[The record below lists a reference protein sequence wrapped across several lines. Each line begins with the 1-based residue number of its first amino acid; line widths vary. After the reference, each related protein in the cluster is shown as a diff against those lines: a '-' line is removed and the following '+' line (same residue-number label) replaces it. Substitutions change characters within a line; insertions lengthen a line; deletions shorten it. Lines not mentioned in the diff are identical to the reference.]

1 MSTTSLGKT
10 YANGEVVVTQGES
23 GDCMFAIQKGQ
34 LEVLRRGKEGE
45 VRVAV
50 LEEGDIFGEMAIFER
65 EVRSATVRALGEAR
79 VLTVDKKTFLRRV
92 QEDPSL
98 AFNLVRMMSRRIRRL
113 SGEIADLRPGSAPR
127 SQDTLALTPAER
139 DFERRK
145 GPDRRRGDRRAGAER
160 RHGDRR
166 HSGERRARRSAQAPA

>member
-1 MSTTSLGKT
+1 MSSSGLGKT
-10 YANGEVVVTQGES
+10 YANGEIIVREGEA
-23 GDCMFAIQKGQ
+23 GDCMFAIQQGRF
-34 LEVLRRGKEGE
+34 EVLRGGKNGE

-50 LEEGDIFGEMAIFER
+50 LEEGEIFGEMAIFER

-113 SGEIADLRPGSAPR
+113 SEEIAELRPGSAPR
-127 SQDTLALTPAER
+127 SQDTLSLT
-139 DFERRK
+139 D
-145 GPDRRRGDRRAGAER
+145 AER
-160 RHGDRR
+160 RIERRQQPERRVTTDRR
-166 HSGERRARRSAQAPA
+166 VGENRRGTKPRRSAAATPSPAI

>member
-1 MSTTSLGKT
+1 MSSSGLGKT
-10 YANGEVVVTQGES
+10 YADGEIIVRQGES
-23 GDCMFAIQKGQ
+23 GDCMFAIQKGR
-34 LEVLRRGKEGE
+34 LEVIRSGKDGE

-50 LEEGDIFGEMAIFER
+50 LEDGEIFGEMAIFER

-113 SGEIADLRPGSAPR
+113 SGEIADLRPGSVTR
-127 SQDTLALTPAER
+127 SQDTLALTEAER
-139 DFERRK
+139 QVERRK
-145 GPDRRRGDRRAGAER
+145 RPDRRVHGERRISSDRRSVAER
-160 RHGDRR
+160 RN
-166 HSGERRARRSAQAPA
+166 RAAAARAAS